1 MKSFFLLTTLVCA
14 SAANANGDCTLAL
27 SPSSVSYEA
36 RTLNMLQ
43 VSGHGA
49 ALSFGERRVRLS
61 VDCPRMQA
69 LEVRFD
75 APAASRDTYRFGPG
89 ELQLRVVSARLDGR
103 MIEWSREP
111 DGVRNASL
119 LRPGDRLRRGSCGPC
134 PNRETHP
141 LPRAI
146 GQRPRRGP
154 APDRFAEPAGTDW
167 SRVPGRSWSVRSPP
181 PLPA

>member
-1 MKSFFLLTTLVCA
+1 MKRIFLLTTLVCA
-14 SAANANGDCTLAL
+14 SAASANGDCTLAL

-43 VSGHGA
+43 VSGPGA

-61 VDCPRMQA
+61 VDCSRMQA

-119 LRPGDRLRRGSCGPC
+119 LRPGDRLRPGLSATLTQGQQWQIEMIVEPIVKRQAVSIADLSQFQALGSF
-134 PNRETHP
+134 RLE
-141 LPRAI
+141 
-146 GQRPRRGP
+146 
-154 APDRFAEPAGTDW
+154 
-167 SRVPGRSWSVRSPP
+167 
-181 PLPA
+181 

>member
-1 MKSFFLLTTLVCA
+1 MKRIFLLTTLVCA
-14 SAANANGDCTLAL
+14 CAANANGDCTLAL

-111 DGVRNASL
+111 GGVRNASL
-119 LRPGDRLRRGSCGPC
+119 LRPGDRLRPGLSATLTQGQQWQVEMIVEPIVKRQAVSITDLSQFQALGSF
-134 PNRETHP
+134 RLE
-141 LPRAI
+141 
-146 GQRPRRGP
+146 
-154 APDRFAEPAGTDW
+154 
-167 SRVPGRSWSVRSPP
+167 
-181 PLPA
+181 

>member
-1 MKSFFLLTTLVCA
+1 MKRIFLLTTLVCA

-111 DGVRNASL
+111 GGVRNASL
-119 LRPGDRLRRGSCGPC
+119 LRPGDRLRPGLSAALTQGQQWQVEMIVEPIVKRQAVSITDLSQFQALGSF
-134 PNRETHP
+134 RLE
-141 LPRAI
+141 
-146 GQRPRRGP
+146 
-154 APDRFAEPAGTDW
+154 
-167 SRVPGRSWSVRSPP
+167 
-181 PLPA
+181 

>member
-1 MKSFFLLTTLVCA
+1 MKRIFLLTTLVCA

-75 APAASRDTYRFGPG
+75 APAARRDTYRFGPG

-119 LRPGDRLRRGSCGPC
+119 LRPGDRLRPGLNAALTQGQQWQVEMIVEPIVKRQAVSITDLSQFQALGSF
-134 PNRETHP
+134 RLE
-141 LPRAI
+141 
-146 GQRPRRGP
+146 
-154 APDRFAEPAGTDW
+154 
-167 SRVPGRSWSVRSPP
+167 
-181 PLPA
+181 